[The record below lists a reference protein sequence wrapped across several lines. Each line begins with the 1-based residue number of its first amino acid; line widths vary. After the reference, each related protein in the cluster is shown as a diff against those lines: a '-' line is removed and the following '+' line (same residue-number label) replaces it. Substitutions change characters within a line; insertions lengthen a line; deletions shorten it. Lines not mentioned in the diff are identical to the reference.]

1 MKKSY
6 LSPAVIDYGSI
17 ADCTFVTPAASLK
30 TGLPVTEMPK
40 ISDGN
45 YVCRLDAGTL
55 GNGSGGKNYL
65 ILQCDKYGEYS
76 HS

>member
-6 LSPAVIDYGSI
+6 ATPAMIDFGSI
-17 ADCTFVTPAASLK
+17 ADCTFVTPAVSRK
-30 TGLPVTEMPK
+30 FGIPVGSTAK

-45 YVCRLDAGTL
+45 YHCSALAGVYA
-55 GNGSGGKNYL
+55 GSGGKNYL
-65 ILQCDKYGEYS
+65 VLQCDKFGEYS